1 MRDRWTP
8 GELTG
13 RWKGRQAGE
22 QGDSRADRETGK
34 QVRRGQMEAVREWP
48 GEKGAKEGAEVE
60 ARRGVSSDTPPFL
73 ADLGRSPTMRLS
85 IFLFLCAV
93 GEFSEP
99 GRGGE

>member
-13 RWKGRQAGE
+13 RWKGRQADE

-48 GEKGAKEGAEVE
+48 GGKGAEEGAEVG

-85 IFLFLCAV
+85 IFLFLCVV